1 MIHRRAHMPLKK
13 ATLLFEE
20 DIYEKLREK
29 SLIDNVSIGELVRE
43 AVSVYYGIKN
53 TEDKLEALN
62 KLKSMKLP
70 VGSPELI
77 EQQIL
82 DGQDMERFG
91 SFL

>member
-1 MIHRRAHMPLKK
+1 MPLKK
-13 ATLLFEE
+13 ATLLFDE
-20 DIYEKLREK
+20 DVYEKLREK

-53 TEDKLEALN
+53 TEEKLKALN

-82 DGQDMERFG
+82 KGQDLERF
-91 SFL
+91 

>member
-1 MIHRRAHMPLKK
+1 MPLKK

-43 AVSVYYGIKN
+43 AVSVYYGIRT
-53 TEDKLEALN
+53 TEEKLESLN
-62 KLKSMKLP
+62 KLSAMKLP

-82 DGQDMERFG
+82 DGQDMER
-91 SFL
+91 S

>member
-1 MIHRRAHMPLKK
+1 MPLKK
-13 ATLLFEE
+13 ATLLFDE

-29 SLIDNVSIGELVRE
+29 SLINNISIGELVRE
-43 AVSVYYGIKN
+43 AVSVYYGIRT
-53 TEDKLEALN
+53 TEEKLKSLN

-82 DGQDMERFG
+82 NGQDMERF
-91 SFL
+91 

>member
-1 MIHRRAHMPLKK
+1 MPLKK

-43 AVSVYYGIKN
+43 AVSVYYGIRN

-82 DGQDMERFG
+82 NGQDLERFK
-91 SFL
+91 

>member
-1 MIHRRAHMPLKK
+1 MTFTI
-13 ATLLFEE
+13 TVNS
-20 DIYEKLREK
+20 EK

-43 AVSVYYGIKN
+43 AVSVYYGIRN

-70 VGSPELI
+70 IGSPELI

-82 DGQDMERFG
+82 NGQDLERFG

>member
-1 MIHRRAHMPLKK
+1 MTFTI
-13 ATLLFEE
+13 TVNS
-20 DIYEKLREK
+20 EK

-43 AVSVYYGIKN
+43 AVPMYYGIRN

-70 VGSPELI
+70 IGSPELI

-82 DGQDMERFG
+82 NGQDLERFG

>member
-1 MIHRRAHMPLKK
+1 MPLKK

-43 AVSVYYGIKN
+43 AVSVYYGIR
-53 TEDKLEALN
+53 TIEDKLEALN

-82 DGQDMERFG
+82 NGQDLERFE
-91 SFL
+91 

>member
-1 MIHRRAHMPLKK
+1 MPLKK

-43 AVSVYYGIKN
+43 AVSVYYGIRN

-82 DGQDMERFG
+82 NGQDLERFE
-91 SFL
+91 

>member
-1 MIHRRAHMPLKK
+1 MPLKK
-13 ATLLFEE
+13 ATLLFDE
-20 DIYEKLREK
+20 DVYEKLREK
-29 SLIDNVSIGELVRE
+29 SLINNISIGELVRE

-53 TEDKLEALN
+53 TEEKLKALN

-82 DGQDMERFG
+82 NGQDLERFE
-91 SFL
+91 

>member
-1 MIHRRAHMPLKK
+1 MPLKK

-82 DGQDMERFG
+82 DGQDMERFE
-91 SFL
+91 

>member
-1 MIHRRAHMPLKK
+1 MPLKK

-43 AVSVYYGIKN
+43 AVSVYYGIRT
-53 TEDKLEALN
+53 TEEKLKSLN
-62 KLKSMKLP
+62 KLSSMKLP

-82 DGQDMERFG
+82 DGQNMERFE
-91 SFL
+91 

>member
-1 MIHRRAHMPLKK
+1 MPLKK
-13 ATLLFEE
+13 ATLLFDE
-20 DIYEKLREK
+20 DVYEKLREK
-29 SLIDNVSIGELVRE
+29 SLINNISIGELVRE

-53 TEDKLEALN
+53 TEEKLKALN

-82 DGQDMERFG
+82 NGQDFERFE
-91 SFL
+91 

>member
-1 MIHRRAHMPLKK
+1 MPLKK